1 MKGLLIGI
9 LVLLG
14 LDIVFNIVSSI
25 VTKREEKYV
34 RDLLALMNEEKDGN
48 DYGKQNDDSGI

>member
-9 LVLLG
+9 LVFLG
-14 LDIVFNIVSSI
+14 LNIVFNIVSSV

-34 RDLLALMNEEKDGN
+34 RELLALMNEEKN
-48 DYGKQNDDSGI
+48 GKRT